1 MIIAEEF
8 SKWALSLKTSQ
19 ITNKSKEVLK
29 FLVKD
34 ICGIIVSARNENYVQ
49 SLVKTYSGSGD
60 IISLGHG
67 KKFDQ
72 FSSAIIAGTAA
83 HGEDFDDT
91 FEGNPMHIG
100 ASMIPALLSAGQK
113 YRLTGDQI
121 LKALAVGAELM
132 CRLALVAPTAMHKQ
146 GFHPTAICSTFGVSA
161 GLSSVLGLTEKQMVS
176 ALGISGSFTSGI
188 FEYLAEGSW
197 TKRVHP
203 GWSANSGTN
212 ATLMAKSDFYGPRTV
227 FEG

>member
-19 ITNKSKEVLK
+19 ITDKSKEVLK

-100 ASMIPALLSAGQK
+100 ASMIPALLSAGK
-113 YRLTGDQI
+113 NI
-121 LKALAVGAELM
+121 
-132 CRLALVAPTAMHKQ
+132 
-146 GFHPTAICSTFGVSA
+146 I
-161 GLSSVLGLTEKQMVS
+161 
-176 ALGISGSFTSGI
+176 
-188 FEYLAEGSW
+188 
-197 TKRVHP
+197 
-203 GWSANSGTN
+203 
-212 ATLMAKSDFYGPRTV
+212 
-227 FEG
+227 